1 MPRAVI
7 STFDQTVERTYPDGI
22 SKVRAI
28 IGRRTDLPLGRHIPS
43 AVLFSFGV
51 ATVNPG
57 GEIAAHTHHDR
68 EELFYITSGAGILE
82 AGGDPP
88 CQVSEGDAIWF
99 PIGCEH
105 RLSNAG
111 TEPIVLVFVGMTRG
125 ASNEPGKGK
134 QCQHQGQTTYAR
146 RSNRNESRPRQKEET
161 P

>member
-7 STFDQTVERTYPDGI
+7 SSFSQTVERIYPDGI

-28 IGRRTDLPLGRHIPS
+28 IGRRTDLPLGRNIPS
-43 AVLFSFGV
+43 PVLFSFGV

-68 EELFYITSGAGILE
+68 EELFYILSGMGRLE

-88 CQVSEGDAIWF
+88 REVTSGDAIWF

-111 TEPIVLVFVGMTRG
+111 PQPVVLVFVGMTPASRG
-125 ASNEPGKGK
+125 
-134 QCQHQGQTTYAR
+134 
-146 RSNRNESRPRQKEET
+146 
-161 P
+161 